1 MLCYNREYIYSCR
14 FGIRCRMQINERAEF
29 RCSYHRDKSSNYAW
43 KFDCRRDSEN
53 SFLDFHYPNQDNL
66 LAGMSALKS
75 NETEDYDDDWFKYLY
90 LTCLLRDQ
98 LINLIYIIDLVIN
111 VHQSN
116 LQKFL

>member
-1 MLCYNREYIYSCR
+1 
-14 FGIRCRMQINERAEF
+14 MQINERAEF
-29 RCSYHRDKSSNYAW
+29 RCSYQRDKSSIYAW

-66 LAGMSALKS
+66 LAGMPALKS